1 MNNLNPHIS
10 VDCVIF
16 GFDSTELKIL
26 LVQRDKLQNENPEL
40 VSGLMKLP
48 GSLIEENEDLDE
60 SAYRVLKELTG
71 LEKIYLKQLSVF
83 GNPNRLNK
91 PNDLLWL
98 KTTSEVNIDRVVTV
112 AYYSLVKIDESDP
125 EAHMN
130 SNAFWLPVKSL
141 PELIFDHNLIINKA
155 LDTLRKE
162 LRHEPIGFEL
172 LPKKFT
178 LRQLQN
184 LYEVI
189 LGTTLDNRNFRKK
202 TSNLEYLIPLD
213 EKEVG
218 VNHKPAQFYKFDKK
232 IYKKHQ
238 KDLGFVI

>member
-1 MNNLNPHIS
+1 MQNLNPHIS

-26 LVQRDKLQNENPEL
+26 MVQREMLPNENPAL
-40 VSGLMKLP
+40 PSGLMKLP

-60 SAYRVLKELTG
+60 SAYRVLSELTG
-71 LEKIYLKQLSVF
+71 LEKIYLKQFSVF
-83 GNPNRLNK
+83 GSPNRLNV
-91 PNDLLWL
+91 PNDLIWL
-98 KTTSEVNIDRVVTV
+98 KQSSGLVIDRVVTV
-112 AYYSLVKIDESDP
+112 AYFSLVKIDESDQQ
-125 EAHMN
+125 AHIN
-130 SNAFWLPVKSL
+130 SNAFWLPVKNL
-141 PELIFDHNLIINKA
+141 PQLIFDHNTIITKA
-155 LDTLRKE
+155 LNTVRKE
-162 LRHEPIGFEL
+162 IRTEPIGFEL

-202 TSNLEYLIPLD
+202 IGKLEYLIPLD
-213 EKEVG
+213 EKEIG